1 MPKDFIFVKKKVR
14 KRKKISLN
22 LFSRSFKLNIS
33 LLCSI
38 SASIHLFLLS
48 SSTYQPLFNLLTVP
62 WKFNKI
68 SFFMIARDSNPE
80 KKLFPRV
87 HSLQREAQSKFFYSN
102 FLLKVI
108 IFFLLCAAASSLPL
122 STHSLTHFIRF
133 LSYHIYFT
141 HIKRARNI
149 KYKGDLFSNGSESSA
164 RKLNTSDQSFI

>member
-108 IFFLLCAAASSLPL
+108 IFSSLCSSIIPTAL
-122 STHSLTHFIRF
+122 NSLTHSLYTVFII
-133 LSYHIYFT
+133 SYIFYSH
-141 HIKRARNI
+141 KKGK
-149 KYKGDLFSNGSESSA
+149 KYK
-164 RKLNTSDQSFI
+164 I